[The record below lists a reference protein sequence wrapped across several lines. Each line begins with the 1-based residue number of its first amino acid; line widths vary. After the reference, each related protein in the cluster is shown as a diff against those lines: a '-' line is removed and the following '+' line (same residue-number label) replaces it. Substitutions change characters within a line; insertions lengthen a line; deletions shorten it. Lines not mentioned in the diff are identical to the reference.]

1 MEAQIVMQTSGGT
14 ATVRPIHMVDDPA
27 DLNAISSS
35 LAWKILEELKA
46 KPDFPGSVAKKLK
59 VHEQKV
65 YYHIRRLAAAGMLK
79 VVRQEQRRGGMC
91 RYYAPVADAFGAQL
105 RGRGTPVATGPGT
118 APAKLREFLD
128 DFSRDGILDAYIVVG
143 SPHPHGPF
151 LTVARDSPYAVQLGL
166 RLGQLFAPP
175 KGHSVRLDTEVK
187 AEGLE
192 KSNMLLVGG
201 PVANIVS
208 MDANEHLKVRFEWRD
223 VWRIRSSITGRV
235 YSEDLSALV
244 AKVPNPW
251 RADRKMLLLWGLHYS
266 GTLAAILG
274 MTQFSN
280 DVLKDYRGGDEFYRV
295 VLGLDRDG
303 DGKLDDVEILE

>member
-1 MEAQIVMQTSGGT
+1 MDAQVIMQSPGGAAT
-14 ATVRPIHMVDDPA
+14 AKPIHLVDDPA
-27 DLNAISSS
+27 DLDAISSA
-35 LAWKILEELKA
+35 LAWKILEALKTE
-46 KPDFPGSVAKKLK
+46 PDFPGSIAKKLH

-79 VVRQEQRRGGMC
+79 VVRQEQRRGGLC
-91 RYYAPVADAFGAQL
+91 RYYAPVADAFGVQL
-105 RGRGTPVATGPGT
+105 HGKGTPVTTGPGA
-118 APAKLREFLD
+118 APAKLREFLGE
-128 DFSRDGILDAYIVVG
+128 FSRDGILDSYVVVG

-175 KGHSVRLDTEVK
+175 KGLSVRLDTEVK

-192 KSNMLLVGG
+192 RSNMMLVGG

-208 MDANEHLKVRFEWRD
+208 MDANEHLKVRFEWQD
-223 VWRIRSSITGRV
+223 AWKIQSSITGRT
-235 YSEDLSALV
+235 YSEEYSGLI

-251 RADRKMLLLWGLHYS
+251 RAEKKMLLLWGLHYV

-274 MTQFSN
+274 VTQLTEKVMN
-280 DVLKDYRGGDEFYRV
+280 DYHGEAEFYKV

-303 DGKLDDVEILE
+303 DGKLDDVSILE

>member
-1 MEAQIVMQTSGGT
+1 MEAQAIVQNPDGGS
-14 ATVRPIHMVDDPA
+14 VIKQLHLVDDPA
-27 DLNAISSS
+27 DLNAISSA
-35 LAWKILEELKA
+35 LAWKILEELKT
-46 KPDFPGSVAKKLK
+46 KPDFPGSVAKKLH

-65 YYHIRRLAAAGMLK
+65 YYHIRRLTAAGLLK
-79 VVRQEQRRGGMC
+79 VVKQEQRRGGVC

-105 RGRGTPVATGPGT
+105 RGKGTPIAAGFGAT
-118 APAKLREFLD
+118 PAKLREFLGE
-128 DFSRDGILDAYIVVG
+128 FSREGVLDAFVVVG

-175 KGHSVRLDTEVK
+175 KGLTLRLDTEVK

-192 KSNMLLVGG
+192 KSNMMLVGG

-223 VWRIRSSITGRV
+223 AWKIQSSITGRT
-235 YSEDLSALV
+235 YSEEYSGLI

-251 RADRKMLLLWGLHYS
+251 RAERKLLLLWGLHYM

-274 MTQFSN
+274 VTQLSEK
-280 DVLKDYRGGDEFYRV
+280 VLGDYHGEDEFYKV

-303 DGKLDDVEILE
+303 DGKLDDVSVLE